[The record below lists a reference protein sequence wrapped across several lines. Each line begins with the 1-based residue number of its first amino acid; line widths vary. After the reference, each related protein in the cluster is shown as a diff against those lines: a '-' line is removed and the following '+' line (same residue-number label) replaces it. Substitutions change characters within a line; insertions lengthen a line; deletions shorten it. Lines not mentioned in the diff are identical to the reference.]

1 MQVKILRT
9 TVADK
14 RFVRAGVVV
23 DLSDIDARSL
33 ILLGKA
39 ELAVADPQPQPEPL
53 DTVAAEP
60 LVDTEAPKRKGRG
73 RGVR

>member
-14 RFVRAGVVV
+14 KFVMEGSVV
-23 DLSDIDARSL
+23 DVSDFDARSL
-33 ILLGKA
+33 VLLGKA
-39 ELAVADPQPQPEPL
+39 VMVEPIPL

-60 LVDTEAPKRKGRG
+60 LISTDAPKRRGRG
-73 RGVR
+73 RGVL